1 MRNARKFGCV
11 AGRRR
16 LSQNGSVVDAIEQA
30 HAEDLTGPYPNRWRN
45 AGPIAVATID
55 EAEAVAL
62 LTDFEF
68 DRLNPA
74 GHADHLLW
82 IFKNRPG
89 RAAPPLRPRRR
100 WPRNPRGSPQQRLQ
114 QADRDRAP

>member
-55 EAEAVAL
+55 EAEAVAI
-62 LTDFEF
+62 LTDFEL
-68 DRLNPA
+68 DRLNPTGHA
-74 GHADHLLW
+74 GHLRR
-82 IFKNRPG
+82 IFKRRRY
-89 RAAPPLRPRRR
+89 RAAPRWRRR
-100 WPRNPRGSPQQRLQ
+100 RRCRLGPGTMSGLIS
-114 QADRDRAP
+114 ATPPAIPN